1 MERQGPTARPSGK
14 HPGASHG
21 PRAGAGATSCP
32 GAGRGRRWLPLRS
45 PQAPQPE
52 PRPAPPC
59 PHACTRSQACF
70 TRRTRIHT
78 WMRRECAHT
87 CAHARVR
94 SRAQPVPCRTGSSP
108 CAHVPTGGPGTL
120 SLSLSKGPERARAS
134 QGGSKHLPARFLVSF
149 TVRVGPVPH
158 LGVTRRPQ
166 PDSRVQPLCPLLPPR
181 RRGLRLRPWG
191 VQAHPETHR
200 HSGRTSS
207 PGCHRPG
214 AEAGLKRHWPAW
226 AAGSPR
232 RLLRGESWLHTE
244 V

>member
-1 MERQGPTARPSGK
+1 MVRGRAPGPLPAQGPGGVVGGFPSGVLRPLSQS
-14 HPGASHG
+14 HCRRSHVHTPAHVHRRASRGA
-21 PRAGAGATSCP
+21 
-32 GAGRGRRWLPLRS
+32 
-45 PQAPQPE
+45 
-52 PRPAPPC
+52 
-59 PHACTRSQACF
+59 HAF
-70 TRRTRIHT
+70 TRGCDVSVHT
-78 WMRRECAHT
+78 QAHT
-87 CAHARVR
+87 RVR

-181 RRGLRLRPWG
+181 RRGLRLRPRD

-200 HSGRTSS
+200 RSGRTSS

-232 RLLRGESWLHTE
+232 RLPPRRVLALH
-244 V
+244 